1 MILYHGTDIDSAL
14 DILNHGLD
22 AAKLTALQLD
32 RPTQLGRG
40 WYAAYE
46 AEVAWFCASLA
57 PGNVGRGYA
66 VIEIEIPE
74 DMLNQLVAAQ
84 QAIRSA
90 IVNVP
95 FGAQQYWFDLSAF
108 AVLNAHA
115 TFRPYTG
122 QKPSNG

>member
-40 WYAAYE
+40 WYATYE
-46 AEVAWFCASLA
+46 AEVAWFFASLA

-74 DMLNQLVAAQ
+74 DMLNQLVANRFTADLARQ
-84 QAIRSA
+84 GLHTKARAAPSRSVKA
-90 IVNVP
+90 RVSVP
-95 FGAQQYWFDLSAF
+95 
-108 AVLNAHA
+108 
-115 TFRPYTG
+115 
-122 QKPSNG
+122 

>member
-46 AEVAWFCASLA
+46 AEVAWFFASLA
-57 PGNVGRGYA
+57 PGNVGRGYT
-66 VIEIEIPE
+66 VIEIDIPE
-74 DMLNQLVAAQ
+74 DILNQLVAAR

-95 FGAQQYWFDLSAF
+95 FGAQQYWFDLRAF
-108 AVLNAHA
+108 EVLNTHT
-115 TFRPYTG
+115 TFRPYAG
-122 QKPSNG
+122 QEPSHG